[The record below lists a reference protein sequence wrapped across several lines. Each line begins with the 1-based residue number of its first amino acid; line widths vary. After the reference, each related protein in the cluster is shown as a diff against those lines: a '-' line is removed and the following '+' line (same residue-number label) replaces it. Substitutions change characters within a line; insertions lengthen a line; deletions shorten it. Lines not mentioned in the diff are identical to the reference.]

1 MTRMDSNSNNMNTN
15 GVFSGR
21 QQPQINELQESQPQ
35 VGQSQTEQLQINQPQ
50 MCQPSP
56 EVLTQQSQAKK
67 PGFAKKIF
75 CGIVFSFIILGFF
88 MGVQYALMYIVVIF
102 MTISY
107 ALQAGMEADLD
118 IITEKV
124 QNTVLES
131 NFLTGMT
138 AVLTAV
144 SAVLAVLFYWLIW
157 GRKKTTEDKKYFKE
171 KVLKAKTFAM
181 ISIASVGLYYLAA
194 IIATVID
201 LVSPQTMQEYSEM
214 MDMALGGSIV
224 FAMLAAVILA
234 PINEEC
240 IMRGLILKNLQKY
253 FSDTTVIIIQAILFG
268 IFHMNWVQG
277 IYVLPVGAALG
288 FVAVKS
294 RSVIPCIYMHLF
306 YNLMSFVLSCLPV
319 FFQTG
324 FFSVIAVVASAG
336 IVWSM
341 SKEEKLKAQCK

>member
-1 MTRMDSNSNNMNTN
+1 MDSNKNTN

-21 QQPQINELQESQPQ
+21 QEPQI
-35 VGQSQTEQLQINQPQ
+35 GQTQAEQLQMNQLQ

-56 EVLTQQSQAKK
+56 EVLSQQIQAKK
-67 PGFAKKIF
+67 PGFAKKFF

-88 MGVQYALMYIVVIF
+88 IGVQYVFMFIVMLFMIIF
-102 MTISY
+102 Y
-107 ALQAGMEADLD
+107 VLQIGVDADLNV
-118 IITEKV
+118 IIWKI
-124 QNTVLES
+124 QNIILES
-131 NFLTGMT
+131 NFFTGMT

-144 SAVLAVLFYWLIW
+144 SAVFAVLFYWLIW
-157 GRKKTTEDKKYFKE
+157 GRKKTAQDKKYFKE
-171 KVLKAKTFAM
+171 KVLKAKTFVM

-194 IIATVID
+194 IIATIIQ

-214 MDMALGGSIV
+214 MDMALGGSVV

-240 IMRGLILKNLQKY
+240 IIRGLILKNLQKY
-253 FSDTTVIIIQAILFG
+253 FSDTAVIIIQAVMFG

-306 YNLMSFVLSCLPV
+306 YNLMSFVVSCLPV

-324 FFSVIAVVASAG
+324 FFSVIAVVACAG

-341 SKEEKLKAQCK
+341 SREEKLKA

>member
-1 MTRMDSNSNNMNTN
+1 MDSTNKNAN

-21 QQPQINELQESQPQ
+21 QDLPI
-35 VGQSQTEQLQINQPQ
+35 GQSQTEQLPMNQPQ
-50 MCQPSP
+50 MCQPPP
-56 EVLTQQSQAKK
+56 EILAQQSQAKK
-67 PGFAKKIF
+67 PSFVKKFF
-75 CGIVFSFIILGFF
+75 CGIVFSFVILGLFI
-88 MGVQYALMYIVVIF
+88 GIQYALMYIVIIF
-102 MTISY
+102 MIIY
-107 ALQAGMEADLD
+107 YVLQTGIGADLD
-118 IITEKV
+118 VIIWKV
-124 QNTVLES
+124 QNTVLEG

-138 AVLTAV
+138 AVATAV
-144 SAVLAVLFYWLIW
+144 SAVFAVLCYWRIW
-157 GRKKTTEDKKYFKE
+157 GRKKTAEDKKYFKE
-171 KVLKAKTFAM
+171 KVLRAKTFAM
-181 ISIASVGLYYLAA
+181 ISIASVGLYYFAA
-194 IIATVID
+194 IIATVIE
-201 LVSPQTMQEYSEM
+201 LVSPQIMQEYSEM
-214 MDMALGGSIV
+214 MDMALGGSVV

-253 FSDTTVIIIQAILFG
+253 FSDTTVIIMQAVLFG

-294 RSVIPCIYMHLF
+294 RSVLPCIYMHLF
-306 YNLMSFVLSCLPV
+306 YNLMSFVVSCLPV

-341 SKEEKLKAQCK
+341 SRKKV

>member
-1 MTRMDSNSNNMNTN
+1 MTRMDSNNRNTN

-21 QQPQINELQESQPQ
+21 QQTQMSEIQENQPP
-35 VGQSQTEQLQINQPQ
+35 VEQSQTGQLQMNQSQ
-50 MCQPSP
+50 MCQSSL
-56 EVLTQQSQAKK
+56 EDLEQQSQAKK
-67 PGFAKKIF
+67 PRFAKKFF
-75 CGIVFSFIILGFF
+75 CGIVFSFIILGLF
-88 MGVQYALMYIVVIF
+88 MGVQYALMLIVIIF
-102 MTISY
+102 ITISY
-107 ALQAGMEADLD
+107 VLQAGIDADLD
-118 IITEKV
+118 VVIWKV
-124 QNTVLES
+124 QNTVYEG

-138 AVLTAV
+138 AVLTAA

-253 FSDTTVIIIQAILFG
+253 FSDTAVIIIQAVLFG

-288 FVAVKS
+288 FVAIKT
-294 RSVIPCIYMHLF
+294 RSVLPCIYMHLF
-306 YNLMSFVLSCLPV
+306 YNLMSFVVGCLPV

-341 SKEEKLKAQCK
+341 SREEKLKAQCK